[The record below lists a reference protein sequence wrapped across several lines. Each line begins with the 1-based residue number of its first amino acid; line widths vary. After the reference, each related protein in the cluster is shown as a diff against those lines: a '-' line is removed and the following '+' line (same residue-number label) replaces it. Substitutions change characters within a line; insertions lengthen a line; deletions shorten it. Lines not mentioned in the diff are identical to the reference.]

1 MQMTIA
7 ESHNRLSQLI
17 AQLENGP
24 ITITKR
30 GEPVGILIAP
40 EEYEQF
46 KRVQAYLK
54 LLQLA
59 QTVKNS
65 GITAQE
71 LYNASR
77 KELTR
82 SSDDY

>member
-1 MQMTIA
+1 MQVTIA

-30 GEPVGILIAP
+30 GEPVGVLIAP
-40 EEYEQF
+40 EEYEQI

-59 QTVKNS
+59 KSTQSS
-65 GITAQE
+65 GTTAKE
-71 LYNASR
+71 LYETSR
-77 KELTR
+77 EEMAG